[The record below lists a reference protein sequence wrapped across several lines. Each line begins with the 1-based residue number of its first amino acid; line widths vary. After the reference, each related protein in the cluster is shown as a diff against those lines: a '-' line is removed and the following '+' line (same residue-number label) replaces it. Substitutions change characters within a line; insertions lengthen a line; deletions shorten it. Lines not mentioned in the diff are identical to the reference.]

1 MRTNA
6 DDKQPRFF
14 ENMSGKLCLLRSCNE
29 LLRRL
34 SRAEDSVLCGRIF
47 IFMFQ
52 SFPLGDSSSVNK
64 GGEFHVDNVTSFEE
78 AFSNEAQDD
87 MQVDQQD
94 SSGSASM
101 STETLYPIFWTLQR
115 GFSNPPSLF
124 NEQHLATFKSGLE
137 ATLSKF
143 KDVSVI
149 QTSQS
154 EQRRGVKR
162 KSDRDEDHASN
173 YNPKYLTS
181 RDLFQ
186 LEVIPPP
193 VKLDFCTLTVL
204 LVDRPCFS
212 KACPCPGTYSP
223 GFPINLH

>member
-1 MRTNA
+1 
-6 DDKQPRFF
+6 
-14 ENMSGKLCLLRSCNE
+14 MSGKLCLLRSCNE

-64 GGEFHVDNVTSFEE
+64 GGEFHVDNVTSFEDN
-78 AFSNEAQDD
+78 SSKEAQED

-94 SSGSASM
+94 RLEPAPM

-124 NEQHLATFKSGLE
+124 HEEHLTIFKSGLE
-137 ATLSKF
+137 ATLLKF

-149 QTSQS
+149 QTRQS

-162 KSDRDEDHASN
+162 KSDGEEDHASN

-186 LEVIPPP
+186 LEVISPPGT
-193 VKLDFCTLTVL
+193 LDF
-204 LVDRPCFS
+204 
-212 KACPCPGTYSP
+212 AY
-223 GFPINLH
+223 